1 MALWGMQWSYYRG
14 DAYALWAQ
22 RAPVRR
28 RWKVQLLWRKPPT
41 SINRGAKEVCLLGL
55 PWLDLRS
62 SGTGCMITKVSAQ
75 LRGERGPG
83 YLRRPLSFPLY
94 SFSFV
99 INHRNKC
106 TDHKSGGQMQNQRDR
121 DVSSKIKWFIQHVCS
136 QSRGIYDSTVS
147 LQPSNTFRKYWMY
160 WFDYHAGRWHVVSH
174 QWRWARRKM
183 DSCQRLVYFTQAQFW
198 GICTLFSWHLFT
210 CHILTHMSV
219 LLSARDFRL

>member
-1 MALWGMQWSYYRG
+1 MNADGALG
-14 DAYALWAQ
+14 DAVVLLQGRCVRAVSSACSSQAAVKGSIALAK
-22 RAPVRR
+22 A
-28 RWKVQLLWRKPPT
+28 PT

-62 SGTGCMITKVSAQ
+62 SGTGCVITKVSAQ

-147 LQPSNTFRKYWMY
+147 PQPSNTFRKYWMY
-160 WFDYHAGRWHVVSH
+160 WFDYHTGRWRVVSH
-174 QWRWARRKM
+174 QWCWVRKKWTHIK
-183 DSCQRLVYFTQAQFW
+183 DLCTVLKHNFEVFVLYFPDIF
-198 GICTLFSWHLFT
+198 
-210 CHILTHMSV
+210 
-219 LLSARDFRL
+219 LLATF